1 MEIRFYTLPS
11 GGCPVEDYLDC
22 LDARARDKTLRSIML
37 LREYGA
43 LLREPDSKHLEYG
56 IFELRTAVGGYAG
69 RMLYFFRDGGT
80 AVLTHGFA
88 KRGRKTPRR
97 EIERAKRYRSDDLG
111 REGFA

>member
-11 GGCPVEDYLDC
+11 GGCPVEDYLDG
-22 LDARARDKTLRSIML
+22 LDARARDKTLRSVML
-37 LREYGA
+37 LREYGP
-43 LLREPDSKHLEYG
+43 LLREPDSKHLEDG

-69 RMLYFFRDGGT
+69 RVLYFFRD
-80 AVLTHGFA
+80 
-88 KRGRKTPRR
+88 GRKTPRR

>member
-1 MEIRFYTLPS
+1 MGPGRRGS
-11 GGCPVEDYLDC
+11 AD
-22 LDARARDKTLRSIML
+22 RAWEGS
-37 LREYGA
+37 A
-43 LLREPDSKHLEYG
+43 

-69 RMLYFFRDGGT
+69 RVLYFFRDGGT